1 MRSRKLAKRRDHGKL
16 IAVGPELRQRRAGT
30 GVCPLRPSE
39 NRHLGRQWLIRRQ
52 ALAISLELG
61 PVHRSTAQGVQL
73 CVPLPRRPQRP
84 EELRP
89 IARPSH
95 AGAGRPQSCHT
106 GRTLGLVSPRC
117 RSRGGV
123 VFHQLGQRPSR
134 PCCPRNDA
142 VRRPWAGLSWPGFR
156 FSRPASRESACRARA
171 RHGRR
176 IAIPGEGLG
185 ARLSG
190 PSALD
195 TARVTQPVAR
205 CPFRPGPG

>member
-123 VFHQLGQRPSR
+123 VFQR
-134 PCCPRNDA
+134 
-142 VRRPWAGLSWPGFR
+142 RRPPAMGGAFLARVPVLPAGQPGIRLPGTGPPRTADRHPGGRARRPAQRAFR
-156 FSRPASRESACRARA
+156 PRHRSRHPASRQVPLSSRT
-171 RHGRR
+171 
-176 IAIPGEGLG
+176 
-185 ARLSG
+185 RLI
-190 PSALD
+190 L
-195 TARVTQPVAR
+195 RQL
-205 CPFRPGPG
+205 C